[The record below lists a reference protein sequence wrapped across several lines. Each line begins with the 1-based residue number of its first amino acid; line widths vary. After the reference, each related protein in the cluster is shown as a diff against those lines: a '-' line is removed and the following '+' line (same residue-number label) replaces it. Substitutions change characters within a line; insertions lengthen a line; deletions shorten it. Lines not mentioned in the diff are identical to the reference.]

1 MQGKVRSIMKFD
13 ERKLL
18 ELLNEEGEIVLGEKY
33 KDLFKVGDYIEWRK
47 IRRNENYEE
56 TIVLYQGIITNLRP
70 ITVGGRDVWYADV
83 MKNGGETDLVL
94 ISKIRKIET
103 N

>member
-1 MQGKVRSIMKFD
+1 MQVKVLSIMKFD
-13 ERKLL
+13 ERMILKLL
-18 ELLNEEGEIVLGEKY
+18 NDEGEIVLGGKY
-33 KDLFKVGDYIEWRK
+33 KDLFKVGDYVEWRK

-56 TIVLYQGIITNLRP
+56 SVVYYQGIITGLR
-70 ITVGGRDVWYADV
+70 TVDVGGRDVWYADI
-83 MKNGGETDLVL
+83 MKNGGTTDLVL

>member
-1 MQGKVRSIMKFD
+1 MQEKVLSTMKFD
-13 ERKLL
+13 ERMIL
-18 ELLNEEGEIVLGEKY
+18 ELLNDEGEMVLGGKY
-33 KDLFKVGDYIEWRK
+33 KDLFKIGDYIEWRK

-56 TIVLYQGIITNLRP
+56 TVVYYQGIITGLRT
-70 ITVGGRDVWYADV
+70 IDVGGRDVWYADV
-83 MKNGGETDLVL
+83 MKNGGTTDLVL

>member
-1 MQGKVRSIMKFD
+1 MQVKVLSIMKFD
-13 ERKLL
+13 ERMIL
-18 ELLNEEGEIVLGEKY
+18 ELLNDEGEIVLGGKY
-33 KDLFKVGDYIEWRK
+33 KDLFKVGDYVEWRK

-56 TIVLYQGIITNLRP
+56 SVVYYQGIITGLR
-70 ITVGGRDVWYADV
+70 TVDVGGRDVWYADV
-83 MKNGGETDLVL
+83 MKNGGTTDLVL

>member
-1 MQGKVRSIMKFD
+1 MLGKVLSIMKFD
-13 ERKLL
+13 ERILL
-18 ELLNEEGEIVLGEKY
+18 ELLNEEGEIVLGSKY
-33 KDLFKVGDYIEWRK
+33 KDLFKVGDYVEWRK

-56 TIVLYQGIITNLRP
+56 TIVFYHGIITNLRT
-70 ITVGGRDVWYADV
+70 IDVGGRDVWYADV